1 MSTNHDALF
10 KQLLTEFF
18 VEFLE
23 LFAPDLAT
31 DLDRTSLAFLDKE
44 TFGELLD
51 PERREADLVVQ
62 ARLHSELASFV
73 VHVEHQAQGDRTL
86 HRRMFRYFARLHDR
100 YDQPIYPIALCSY
113 ASPRESAPDRYE
125 LGFRDL
131 AVLTFQFRVVQLN
144 QLRWR
149 DYLRHPNP
157 IAAALMARMDVA
169 RRDRV
174 AAKAAILASLAG
186 VSLSD
191 HRRRML
197 RRFVDAYLP
206 LRTYEIHQLET
217 ELAVLLPNLKEAQM
231 TDFLTF
237 PEVVGQRKMMTQ
249 LLTKRFGTLS
259 LEIQT
264 HLADLSPDQLSA
276 LTDEIFGMQHL
287 ADLEAWLER
296 NPPAG
301 WENPIPEE
309 FLDDDEHGA
318 DSADE
323 G

>member
-1 MSTNHDALF
+1 MTTNHDALF

-23 LFAPDLAT
+23 LFAPDLAA
-31 DLDRTSLAFLDKE
+31 DLDRTSLVFLDKE

-62 ARLHSELASFV
+62 ARLHGEPASFV

-157 IAAALMARMDVA
+157 IAAALMTRMDVA

-186 VSLSD
+186 IPLSAK
-191 HRRRML
+191 RRAL
-197 RRFVDAYLP
+197 
-206 LRTYEIHQLET
+206 LRTFIEIYLLLTPNEQLRLKT
-217 ELAVLLPNLKEAQM
+217 ELARIDPAWKEEQM
-231 TDFLTF
+231 ADILSF

-309 FLDDDEHGA
+309 FFDDDEDGS